1 MLKTSTFL
9 IFSKELFNSP
19 IFSREE
25 ILRIENKK
33 IRIAN
38 AGSKVTIEKLLEI
51 KNKYKIKN
59 KIERIITVFLN
70 TAIMEKECIK
80 RLNKFIWDGPKYL
93 VPLIDGT
100 ETRSDKILVTE
111 PEKLLQIQ
119 ASLTNL
125 AAASFGKQ
133 L

>member
-1 MLKTSTFL
+1 MLSM
-9 IFSKELFNSP
+9 FSKELFNSS

-25 ILRIENKK
+25 ILRIVNKK
-33 IRIAN
+33 MKIAN
-38 AGSKVTIEKLLEI
+38 TGNRVIIEKLLET

-59 KIERIITVFLN
+59 RTERTITDPLK
-70 TAIMEKECIK
+70 TAIIEKECFK
-80 RLNKFIWDGPKYL
+80 RFKKFILDGPKYL
-93 VPLIDGT
+93 CPLIDGT
-100 ETRSDKILVTE
+100 DTRSEITFVTE

-125 AAASFGKQ
+125 VTASLGKQ

>member
-1 MLKTSTFL
+1 M
-9 IFSKELFNSP
+9 FNSS

-25 ILRIENKK
+25 ILRIKNKK
-33 IRIAN
+33 IKIASE
-38 AGSKVTIEKLLEI
+38 GSKVKIEKLLEI
-51 KNKYKIKN
+51 KNRYKIKN

-80 RLNKFIWDGPKYL
+80 RLNKFILDGPKYL
-93 VPLIDGT
+93 APLIDGT

-119 ASLTNL
+119 ASLTSL
-125 AAASFGKQ
+125 TTASFGNNCSYRI
-133 L
+133 